1 MDGSPTAPCGDDG
14 GRSTEAGPGTM
25 KLQTLGDAIDA
36 RMEARADSPAA
47 AALALGVTV
56 DELLAWMG
64 DEDLPDAGQVDTVL
78 GYLEIDAERYRGL
91 CLRSQMR
98 RVQSNIR
105 NGPSARSA

>member
-1 MDGSPTAPCGDDG
+1 
-14 GRSTEAGPGTM
+14 M
-25 KLQTLGDAIDA
+25 KLLTLGDAIDA

-56 DELLAWMG
+56 DELLAWTG
-64 DEDLPDAGQVDTVL
+64 DEHLPGPDEMDTVL
-78 GYLEIDAERYRGL
+78 GYLEVDADHYRGL

-98 RVQSNIR
+98 RVQSSIR